1 MDLNRIVMPV
11 FGLLFLTF
19 LSACS
24 GDGDTSPPSPV
35 PLTAATAEGFWT
47 GTTNTNRTVTGVVLD
62 DGVYWFLYSVGGDP
76 SIIEGVLQGD
86 SNAQDGALNSLN
98 AKDFNVER
106 PVTPVLN
113 ATINGSYTTKQS
125 LSGSYQSNVPDT
137 FTTTYNSDY
146 ELTPDITAVTGTYTG
161 PVAQNETVNVTVSA
175 AGGISG
181 ISSTGCRI
189 TGSVSPRTRGNV
201 FDVTITFGGQS
212 TCSNGT
218 NTVNGVGLYNART
231 KKLYSA
237 AFNSDRTNGFV
248 FLGTKNP

>member
-1 MDLNRIVMPV
+1 MELNRIVMPV
-11 FGLLFLTF
+11 LGLLSLAF

-24 GDGDTSPPSPV
+24 GDGDTSLPAPA
-35 PLTAATAEGFWT
+35 PLTASTAEGFWT
-47 GTTNTNRTVTGVVLD
+47 GMTNTNRTVTGVVLD

-76 SIIEGVLQGD
+76 SVIEGVLQGD
-86 SNAQDGALNSLN
+86 SNAQDGALNSLH

-106 PVTPVLN
+106 PVTPVLD

-146 ELTPDITAVTGTYTG
+146 ELTPDITAVAGTYTG

-181 ISSTGCRI
+181 TSSTGCRI

-218 NTVNGVGLYNART
+218 NTVNGVGLYNAGT
-231 KKLYSA
+231 KRLYSA
-237 AFNSDRTNGFV
+237 AFNSARTNGFV

>member
-1 MDLNRIVMPV
+1 
-11 FGLLFLTF
+11 
-19 LSACS
+19 
-24 GDGDTSPPSPV
+24 
-35 PLTAATAEGFWT
+35 
-47 GTTNTNRTVTGVVLD
+47 
-62 DGVYWFLYSVGGDP
+62 VGGDP
-76 SIIEGVLQGD
+76 AIIEGVLQGD
-86 SNAQDGALNSLN
+86 SNAQDGALISSN

-125 LSGSYQSNVPDT
+125 LSGSYQSNVQGT
-137 FTTTYNSDY
+137 FTTTYDSDY
-146 ELTPDITAVTGTYTG
+146 ELAPDITAVAGTYTG

-181 ISSTGCRI
+181 ISNTGCRF
-189 TGSVSPRTRGNV
+189 TGSVVPRTHGNV
-201 FDVTITFGGQS
+201 FDVTITFGGQP

-218 NTVNGVGLYNART
+218 NTVNGVGLYYAGT

-237 AFNSDRTNGFV
+237 AFNSARTNGFV

>member
-1 MDLNRIVMPV
+1 MGLNRIVMPV

-24 GDGDTSPPSPV
+24 GDGDTPPPSPV

-76 SIIEGVLQGD
+76 SIIEGVFQGD
-86 SNAQDGALNSLN
+86 SNAQNGALNSLN
-98 AKDFNVER
+98 GKDFNVER
-106 PVTPVLN
+106 AVTPVLN

-137 FTTTYNSDY
+137 FTTAYNSDY
-146 ELTPDITAVTGTYTG
+146 ELTPDITAVAGTYTG

-175 AGGISG
+175 AGRISG

-189 TGSVSPRTRGNV
+189 TGSVSSRTRGNV